1 MSLAEVKSFLS
12 AVSLRYNHWFYL
24 MGRSRMGFTSDWTI
38 YLTGLMVSPGVM
50 SHLGHAA
57 VLWTRTTSVLFIM
70 LFIQSC
76 LFKAMRSQEEARKT
90 VLLLFHMNDL
100 LCSRVFSS
108 GGYYKGHPSYYKAPA
123 LETFL
128 FTKSS
133 FFYFFPSCQTSL
145 DGPFWVRGQFLHIQL
160 VKILEEL
167 LRFRDSLWSLSEL
180 RTPAHK
186 APTQPLWGQKVFVN
200 TEASVI
206 YFIASP
212 YSGGRKC
219 FATRQP
225 PRGSNQV
232 NVNCKQMCL

>member
-12 AVSLRYNHWFYL
+12 AMSLRYNHWFYL

-108 GGYYKGHPSYYKAPA
+108 GGYYKGHPEVFWSIHWDLKLNPLL
-123 LETFL
+123 LENTLLLLIYHGVCRFGV
-128 FTKSS
+128 
-133 FFYFFPSCQTSL
+133 FFIYFM
-145 DGPFWVRGQFLHIQL
+145 
-160 VKILEEL
+160 E
-167 LRFRDSLWSLSEL
+167 LSEG
-180 RTPAHK
+180 RGWS
-186 APTQPLWGQKVFVN
+186 WGIWWLSHL
-200 TEASVI
+200 AGCWLS
-206 YFIASP
+206 
-212 YSGGRKC
+212 C
-219 FATRQP
+219 
-225 PRGSNQV
+225 
-232 NVNCKQMCL
+232 M